1 MNIRQKRLADALRTY
16 ASEDMIA
23 FEQLHPHDFGMIS
36 VISAEVSDDY
46 EYADISISS
55 QFNEKELPHFLAP
68 CVDRIRKR
76 IGKDFSLRKIP
87 YIRLRIGKNQRSTAD
102 ILSLIQSLDN
112 QYGLSLENTQP
123 HKTI

>member
-16 ASEDMIA
+16 AGEDILA
-23 FEQLHPHDFGMIS
+23 FEQLRPHPFGMIS
-36 VISAEVSDDY
+36 VIDAVVSDDY
-46 EYADISISS
+46 EYADISVSS
-55 QFNEKELPHFLAP
+55 QYEEKDLPHFLAP
-68 CVDRIRKR
+68 CVERVRKR

-112 QYGLSLENTQP
+112 QYGLSHENP
-123 HKTI
+123 